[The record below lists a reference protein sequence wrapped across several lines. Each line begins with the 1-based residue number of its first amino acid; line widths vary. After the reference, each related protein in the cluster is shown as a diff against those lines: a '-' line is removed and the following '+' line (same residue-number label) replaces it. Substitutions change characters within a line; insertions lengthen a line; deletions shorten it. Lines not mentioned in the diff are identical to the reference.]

1 MYFKIGDKDFSAYV
15 NKLNITRASN
25 YTSQTNAGGNTV
37 VDYINSKR
45 QIEVGIIPVDDTA
58 MIELQLAISPFAVN
72 VSFMNPKTN
81 TLEENVAC
89 IIPEDSIDYYTI
101 QAGKKRFN
109 AFTLVFTEL

>member
-15 NKLNITRASN
+15 NKLNITRLSN
-25 YTSQTNAGGNTV
+25 YTSQVNAGGNTV

-58 MIELQLAISPFAVN
+58 MIELQLAIASFSVN

-81 TLEENVAC
+81 MLEENVAC
-89 IIPEDSIDYYTI
+89 IIPEDSVSYYTI
-101 QAGKKRFN
+101 QADKKRFN
-109 AFTLVFTEL
+109 AFQLVFTEL